1 MSWILIL
8 RVAKFPCFVDSDT
21 LSVEL
26 IQEYGLS
33 QATAEHLVRTYGGR
47 AREVCRLDTNHK
59 LLCANHPYL
68 ESEVKYACREYA
80 CTIEDVLSRRTRLAF
95 LNREA
100 ALECIPR
107 VAEIMAHELKWS
119 KRVKTA
125 QMEAARV
132 YIQSYGGTTPANEPN
147 DKKA

>member
-1 MSWILIL
+1 MCVTNPYSFI
-8 RVAKFPCFVDSDT
+8 DSDT

-26 IQEYGLS
+26 IQEYGLT

-47 AREVCRLDTNHK
+47 AREVCRLDSNPNK
-59 LLCANHPYL
+59 LLCANYPYL

-100 ALECIPR
+100 ALTCIPR
-107 VAEIMAHELKWS
+107 VAEIMAKELKWS
-119 KRVKTA
+119 SRVKTA
-125 QMEAARV
+125 QMQAARS
-132 YIQSYGGTTPANEPN
+132 YIESYGGTTPMDEP
-147 DKKA
+147 K